1 MGNPTATL
9 ERENLSAMN
18 LPTRELD
25 EAARGHAD
33 RAGGTVLASGRAATI
48 KFTYPS
54 GSRPLEGYTIKRG
67 VGRGGFGEVYF
78 ATSDAG
84 KEVALKLIRRNL
96 EVELRGVTQC
106 LNLKHPN
113 LIALFD
119 IRTDEMGDQWVIM
132 EYVSGESLED
142 VIERHPNGMPLEDA
156 LWWMRG
162 MCGGVAYLHDHG
174 IVHRDLKPGNIFF
187 DEGTVKIG
195 DYGLA
200 KFISCSRRSGQTESV
215 GTVHYMAPEI
225 ANGRYGRE
233 IDTYALGIIL
243 FEMLTGRVPFEGES
257 VGEVLMKH
265 LTAEPDLTALDEPY
279 RDIVR
284 RALAKDPQVRVNSVA
299 EIVALLPGGTQ
310 APPPPP
316 YAPVTRD
323 ADATA
328 NAGQRNADAQFAR
341 EYRQAGAGIGGQFGR
356 AASHKSA
363 AATDTIEEPIWK
375 AIRDG
380 TTRLRQHWHGDQ
392 VAPLH
397 PLAKAIVIFVLVVAF
412 IKFFD
417 VAIGMVFPVLMC
429 YGVYYVIW
437 LSFLR
442 PSIKRQMNASAAANV
457 AATNFGERSRAADAT
472 SAQSAPDN
480 RTVLWPVPSSA
491 PAAAPAQL
499 VSRKEARAARRRRP
513 NWRDAARRELAAKPL
528 RDKVSELMGS
538 MMLAALI
545 CAVAATVGPML
556 LGSQPPSE
564 RWAMHLWLMTI
575 GTLGSWAV
583 LIPGKFAEAK
593 LEDQVPM
600 RITLLAFGAVV
611 GIVGWLVGDTLFL
624 KSPGWQ
630 EPIDANWGLVSHEML
645 RWTTARPGEGFAPTL
660 AMYMSFF
667 AFLFLVPRWW
677 RQAEYTREKRISVW
691 WIAVCVFW
699 AWVVHLFWWFP
710 QPTGMM
716 VAGVIATA
724 TQLASPWMPPSR
736 RRELSSQM
744 DLEQAV
750 A

>member
-25 EAARGHAD
+25 EAGRGHAE
-33 RAGGTVLASGRAATI
+33 RAGGTAIASGRAANM
-48 KFTYPS
+48 KFAYAS

-113 LIALFD
+113 LIGLFD

-142 VIERHPNGMPLEDA
+142 IIERHPNGMPLEDA

-265 LTAEPDLTALDEPY
+265 LTAEPDLTALNEPY

-316 YAPVTRD
+316 YAPATR
-323 ADATA
+323 TA
-328 NAGQRNADAQFAR
+328 EERLVRRN
-341 EYRQAGAGIGGQFGR
+341 
-356 AASHKSA
+356 
-363 AATDTIEEPIWK
+363 
-375 AIRDG
+375 
-380 TTRLRQHWHGDQ
+380 
-392 VAPLH
+392 
-397 PLAKAIVIFVLVVAF
+397 
-412 IKFFD
+412 
-417 VAIGMVFPVLMC
+417 
-429 YGVYYVIW
+429 
-437 LSFLR
+437 
-442 PSIKRQMNASAAANV
+442 
-457 AATNFGERSRAADAT
+457 
-472 SAQSAPDN
+472 
-480 RTVLWPVPSSA
+480 
-491 PAAAPAQL
+491 
-499 VSRKEARAARRRRP
+499 
-513 NWRDAARRELAAKPL
+513 
-528 RDKVSELMGS
+528 
-538 MMLAALI
+538 
-545 CAVAATVGPML
+545 
-556 LGSQPPSE
+556 
-564 RWAMHLWLMTI
+564 
-575 GTLGSWAV
+575 
-583 LIPGKFAEAK
+583 
-593 LEDQVPM
+593 
-600 RITLLAFGAVV
+600 
-611 GIVGWLVGDTLFL
+611 
-624 KSPGWQ
+624 
-630 EPIDANWGLVSHEML
+630 
-645 RWTTARPGEGFAPTL
+645 
-660 AMYMSFF
+660 
-667 AFLFLVPRWW
+667 
-677 RQAEYTREKRISVW
+677 
-691 WIAVCVFW
+691 
-699 AWVVHLFWWFP
+699 
-710 QPTGMM
+710 
-716 VAGVIATA
+716 
-724 TQLASPWMPPSR
+724 SR
-736 RRELSSQM
+736 R
-744 DLEQAV
+744 
-750 A
+750 